1 MSKSDTT
8 ATPLQMI
15 TMVVALVGGLVVFIL
30 ILTKS
35 ISAAKLHAWRELIW
49 LSFIVWAAMIAAV
62 KDLIPKKA
70 IATAQVLFALWSNDH
85 QIDQIARSGL
95 SGDIYTRVTFIV
107 AGLAVMVAGIGKLIE
122 AEKDE

>member
-8 ATPLQMI
+8 ATPLQII
-15 TMVVALVGGLVVFIL
+15 TMVVALIAGLVVFVA
-30 ILTKS
+30 ILTRS
-35 ISAAKLHAWRELIW
+35 ISPAKLHAWREAIW
-49 LSFIVWAAMIAAV
+49 LAFIVWAAMIAAV

-70 IATAQVLFALWSNDH
+70 VATAQVLFALWSNDH

-95 SGDIYTRVTFIV
+95 SGDLYTRVTFIV